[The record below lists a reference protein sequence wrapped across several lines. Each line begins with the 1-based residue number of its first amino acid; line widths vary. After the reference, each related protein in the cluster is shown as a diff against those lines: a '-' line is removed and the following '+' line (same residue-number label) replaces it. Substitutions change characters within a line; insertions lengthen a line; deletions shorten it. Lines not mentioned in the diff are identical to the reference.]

1 MKKLT
6 YFSLILLFF
15 ACQPTKQPKDQ
26 SLTLTNDFQ
35 EIDDAYYVYTIGD
48 WGRNGEYG
56 QQELADMMGIAA
68 KKVEPE
74 FIIATGDNFYPNG
87 VASIHDPLWQSSY
100 EDIYS
105 AHSLNL
111 DWYVVLGNHDY
122 RGNVQAEVDYT
133 NISRR
138 WNMPSRYFHN
148 DVTTDD
154 GTSVRFVF
162 IDTSPLNDEYY
173 QETKYRHK
181 VIGQDT
187 TAQLQWMD
195 SLLAEDF
202 DWKIVVGHHPLY
214 SGGKRVEDKN
224 FVRPHLEPR
233 FEKYRVDVYLAGH
246 EHDLQHIKPAD
257 KTTHHFISGAG
268 SEVRPTGMLES
279 SLFAESIQGFL
290 STAITKDSLFCEFI
304 SYRGDRMYQYS
315 IKK

>member
-1 MKKLT
+1 MPQL
-6 YFSLILLFF
+6 SE
-15 ACQPTKQPKDQ
+15 
-26 SLTLTNDFQ
+26 DFQ
-35 EIDDAYYVYTIGD
+35 EIEDAYYVYTIGD
-48 WGRNGEYG
+48 WGRNGEDG

-68 KKVEPE
+68 RKIEPE

-87 VASIHDPLWQSSY
+87 VASVQDPLWQSSY
-100 EDIYS
+100 EEVYS
-105 AHSLNL
+105 AHSLNV

-122 RGNVQAEVDYT
+122 RGNPQAEVDYT

-138 WNMPSRYFHN
+138 WNMPSRYFHK
-148 DVTTDD
+148 DITTDD
-154 GTSVRFVF
+154 GASIRLVF

-173 QETKYRHK
+173 HEEKYKDK

-195 SLLAEDF
+195 SLLAEKF

-214 SGGKRVEDKN
+214 SGGKRIDDQN

-233 FEKYRVDVYLAGH
+233 FEKFGVHAYLAGH

-257 KTTHHFISGAG
+257 KVTHHFISGAG

-290 STAITKDSLFCEFI
+290 STAITKDSLYFEFV
-304 SYRGDRMYQYS
+304 SYEGNRLYQFS
-315 IKK
+315 QKK